1 MVDSLERYVLYYPEE
16 GRYSMPMTLKE
27 AKKLVRMF
35 ISAQI
40 VNVKTAEVFG

>member
-1 MVDSLERYVLYYPEE
+1 
-16 GRYSMPMTLKE
+16 MPMTLRE
-27 AKKLVRMF
+27 ARKLVRMF